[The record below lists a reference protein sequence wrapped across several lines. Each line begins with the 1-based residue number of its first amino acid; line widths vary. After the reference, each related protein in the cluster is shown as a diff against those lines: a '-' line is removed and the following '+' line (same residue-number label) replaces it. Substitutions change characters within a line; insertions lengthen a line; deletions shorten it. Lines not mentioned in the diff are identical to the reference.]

1 MDERSRRLQE
11 ALRQDDPQ
19 RVKQLLEMGADPD
32 TEGPFGPVLLTAL
45 LLGHGTVAR
54 LLVEAGADLNI
65 SDDNGWTPL
74 HWAAKAGD
82 VELILAMVEGDGDL
96 LALDREGQT
105 PMDVLVKYERF
116 EALERVRQ
124 EYPADTS
131 PSGARGRRKHKGGR
145 QGT

>member
-1 MDERSRRLQE
+1 MDERNRRLQE
-11 ALRQDDPQ
+11 AIRQDDPQ
-19 RVKQLLEMGADPD
+19 RVKQLLEKGADPD
-32 TEGPFGPVLLTAL
+32 AEGPFGPVLLTAL
-45 LLGHGTVAR
+45 LLGHVTVAR

-105 PMDVLVKYERF
+105 PMDVLEKYERF
-116 EALERVRQ
+116 DALERVRQ
-124 EYPADTS
+124 KYPADAF
-131 PSGARGRRKHKGGR
+131 PSAKGRRRKR
-145 QGT
+145 

>member
-1 MDERSRRLQE
+1 MDERNRRLQE
-11 ALRQDDPQ
+11 AIRQDDPQ
-19 RVKQLLEMGADPD
+19 RVKQLLEKGADPD
-32 TEGPFGPVLLTAL
+32 TEGPIGPGLLTAL
-45 LLGHGTVAR
+45 LLGHVTVAR

-105 PMDVLVKYERF
+105 PMDVLEKYERF

-124 EYPADTS
+124 KYPADAF
-131 PSGARGRRKHKGGR
+131 PSAKGRRRKR
-145 QGT
+145 

>member
-1 MDERSRRLQE
+1 MDERNRRLQE
-11 ALRQDDPQ
+11 AVRQDDPP

-32 TEGPFGPVLLTAL
+32 MEGPIGPVLLTAL

-54 LLVEAGADLNI
+54 LLVEAGADINV

-82 VELILAMVEGDGDL
+82 VELIIAMVEGDGDL

-105 PMDVLVKYERF
+105 PMDMLVKYERF

-124 EYPADTS
+124 RYPADAS
-131 PSGARGRRKHKGGR
+131 PPGVGVRPKRKGGR
-145 QGT
+145 